1 MYLGLIVRVGL
12 KCLTSHDGGGGGG
25 SEDGDG
31 HLTVILAVLPLSL
44 FFGFFKTGFYYVA
57 GNTLNSRVPYLSLPS
72 THKLLPS
79 DLTPAFKS
87 YLLNP

>member
-12 KCLTSHDGGGGGG
+12 KCLTSHDGGG

-44 FFGFFKTGFYYVA
+44 FFGFDQDRF
-57 GNTLNSRVPYLSLPS
+57 
-72 THKLLPS
+72 LLCRWKYFE
-79 DLTPAFKS
+79 FKS
-87 YLLNP
+87 PLP